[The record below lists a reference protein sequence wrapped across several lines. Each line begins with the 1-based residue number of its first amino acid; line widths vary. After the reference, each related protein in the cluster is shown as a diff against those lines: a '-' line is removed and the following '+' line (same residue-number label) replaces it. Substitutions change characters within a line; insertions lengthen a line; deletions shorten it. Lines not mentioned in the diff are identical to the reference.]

1 MKPLAPVSARL
12 RAVRD
17 RVRSATPRERLMLA
31 ALSTVGVLILLSV
44 GLRCIRSAVTH
55 SREVSTRVEK
65 ADKLMELAPR
75 IDAALAGRSAKL
87 AGKRFSATDF
97 LAAVDTLARE
107 SGLNAD
113 ASTPRSTRTG
123 GLTVH
128 RLRLSLRAPSLQ
140 KLMEFDDRLRLRG
153 DGVSVERVTIESRS
167 NTGELGAVYELA
179 ACQTGE

>member
-1 MKPLAPVSARL
+1 MSPLALLSARL
-12 RAVRD
+12 RAARA

-44 GLRCIRSAVTH
+44 GLRCIRSSTTH
-55 SREVSTRVEK
+55 WREVTARGEK
-65 ADKLMELAPR
+65 ADGLLKLAPQ

-87 AGKRFSATDF
+87 AGKRFSANDF

-113 ASTPRSTRTG
+113 ASTPRSTPTG

-153 DGVSVERVTIESRS
+153 EGVSVERVTVESRS
-167 NTGELGAVYELA
+167 GNGELGAVYELA
-179 ACQTGE
+179 ACQTAE